1 MQHSVQRPLSLGIH
15 QVSYQ
20 PKEMGN
26 RFPAI
31 SIISVYLISTYLC
44 DILWYMSQ
52 IKATTL
58 KRNIAR
64 LPLALG
70 IGVIFFCYFSSVQFS
85 HSVVSNSLRPHEL
98 QHARPPCPSPTPGVY
113 PNSCPSSRWC
123 HPAISSS
130 VIPFSSCPQSL
141 PASGSFPMSQH
152 FARSGQS
159 IGVSA
164 SASVLPMNTQDWSP
178 LGWTGWIS
186 LQSKGLWRVF
196 SNTPVQKHQ
205 FFHTQL
211 SSQSNFHIHT
221 RPLEKP

>member
-98 QHARPPCPSPTPGVY
+98 QHARPPCPSPTPGVH
-113 PNSCPSSRWC
+113 PDSHPSSQWC

-130 VIPFSSCPQSL
+130 VVPFSSCPQSL
-141 PASGSFPMSQH
+141 PASESFPMSQL
-152 FARSGQS
+152 FAWGGQS
-159 IGVSA
+159 TGVSA
-164 SASVLPMNTQDWSP
+164 RQEETKLYWCQMIKYIVEYFGFWSLSIGYRKAFNIFELECDSIISV
-178 LGWTGWIS
+178 I
-186 LQSKGLWRVF
+186 
-196 SNTPVQKHQ
+196 
-205 FFHTQL
+205 
-211 SSQSNFHIHT
+211 
-221 RPLEKP
+221 